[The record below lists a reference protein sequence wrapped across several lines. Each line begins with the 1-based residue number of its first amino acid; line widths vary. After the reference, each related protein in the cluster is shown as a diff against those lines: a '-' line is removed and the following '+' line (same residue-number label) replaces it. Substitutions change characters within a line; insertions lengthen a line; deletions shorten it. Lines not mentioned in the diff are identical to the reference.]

1 MLNYKYAMEFKA
13 AAYTKTKAL
22 IGKHTWDK
30 VQLVKKVY
38 QLPTIQV
45 FIYKE
50 DLDGFIIRFKAYLVV
65 YKDLQAVL

>member
-38 QLPTIQV
+38 QLPTI
-45 FIYKE
+45 
-50 DLDGFIIRFKAYLVV
+50 
-65 YKDLQAVL
+65 